1 MAETVLAQQE
11 VLGPYVRETATQ
23 FTTLT
28 MTESDSTNKNII
40 TMSSGRTLLI
50 VQNTDAANTE
60 WVTVE
65 ASDDAYGRATPITQQ
80 AIPASSWVAMFFEP
94 HGWEQTLGGK
104 NLSVTAAHGDVVIA
118 AIALD

>member
-1 MAETVLAQQE
+1 MAEKVIAEQA
-11 VLGPYVRETATQ
+11 VNGPYVREGSTQ

-28 MTESDSTNKNII
+28 MTESDATNKNVI
-40 TMSSGRTLLI
+40 TMSTGRTLLI

-94 HGWEQTLGGK
+94 HGWEKTLGGR
-104 NLSVTAAHGDVVIA
+104 NLVVDTESTDA
-118 AIALD
+118 DLLAIPV

>member
-11 VLGPYVRETATQ
+11 VLGPYVQETAAAQ

-28 MTESDSTNKNII
+28 TTASDPTNKNII

-50 VQNTDAANTE
+50 VNNSDAVNTE

-80 AIPASSWVAMFFEP
+80 SIPASGWVAMFFEP
-94 HGWEQTLGGK
+94 HGWEKTLGGK
-104 NLSVTAAHGDVVIA
+104 DLVVDSESTDA
-118 AIALD
+118 KLLAIPV